1 MNSKSST
8 AKLLRPYAKLIVA
21 VIMAVA
27 LLIATYGLLAGPE
40 RTPTALASGR
50 FHQVA
55 HKGSGEAT
63 IYRLSSGKLEL
74 RLKDFQTY
82 PGVDLEVRLIAAP
95 DAFEN
100 ETVEKSD
107 FISLGLLA
115 NPASDQTYSLPDDID
130 LTRFGAV
137 TIWSRKYRV
146 NYTTAPLRP
155 I

>member
-1 MNSKSST
+1 MNSKSS
-8 AKLLRPYAKLIVA
+8 AKRFSGPSAKVIVALILIVP
-21 VIMAVA
+21 
-27 LLIATYGLLAGPE
+27 LLMATYGLLADPE
-40 RTPTALASGR
+40 RELTALASGR

-55 HKGSGEAT
+55 HKGSGEAI
-63 IYRLSSGKLEL
+63 IYRLSSGRLEL

-82 PGVDLEVRLIAAP
+82 PGVDLEVRLIAAA

-107 FISLGLLA
+107 FISLGALKGTDKQA
-115 NPASDQTYSLPDDID
+115 YFLPDDID

-155 I
+155 L